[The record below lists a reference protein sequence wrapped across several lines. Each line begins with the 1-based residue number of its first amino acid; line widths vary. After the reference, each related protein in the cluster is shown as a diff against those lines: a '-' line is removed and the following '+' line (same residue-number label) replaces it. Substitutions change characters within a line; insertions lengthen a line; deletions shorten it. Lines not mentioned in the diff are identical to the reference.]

1 MELEHYLALKRTHQR
16 FVDAYIDIGIAS
28 KALLAVRPKA
38 KRAKELA
45 WQWMKLPGVKEAIE
59 ERKAQERHAFEDR
72 RQRHLEA
79 LWNRANA
86 DRTLLIDTSK
96 NPTDPSEW
104 PQELRDCIEA
114 LEFEGGVLTKV
125 RTSNRNEA
133 SKLLSQHMSW
143 LTERHEHTG
152 ANGQPLM
159 PRQLV
164 IVTQAEAERLDREL
178 DSEV

>member
-1 MELEHYLALKRTHQR
+1 MEQYLKLKRTHQR
-16 FVDAYIDIGIAS
+16 FVDAYVEIGIAS
-28 KALLAVRPKA
+28 KAMMKVRPKA

-45 WQWMKLPGVKEAIE
+45 WRWMQIPGVKEAIE
-59 ERKAQERHAFEDR
+59 ERKAQERQAFEDR
-72 RQRHLEA
+72 RERHLEA
-79 LWNRANA
+79 MWNRANA
-86 DRTLLIDTSK
+86 DRVALIDVSK
-96 NPTDPSEW
+96 NPPDPAEW
-104 PQELRDCIEA
+104 PQELRDCIES

-133 SKLLSQHMSW
+133 SKLFSQHLRW

-159 PRQLV
+159 PRQVVL
-164 IVTQAEAERLDREL
+164 VTQEEAERLDAEL